1 MKSDFMAWPAMLIFT
16 LIKSTNMGFL
26 GELKNRFYTKLRRTL
41 NLEQIDH
48 KLNLVN
54 MLQVE
59 DYLQTHLYNN
69 PRYQQADKLNRFEF
83 QAFSQVGDDGI
94 IEEIFKRIGTTN
106 QYFVEFGVENG
117 SETNSTY
124 LLYKG
129 WKGLWMDGSE
139 ANIATIQASCSK
151 AIARGDL
158 KAMQAFITAENIE
171 YLFEKAGIPVEPDL
185 LSIDIDRNDFY
196 VWKAIQKYRP
206 RVVIVE
212 YNAVYRPG
220 CEFVVDY
227 DASAMWDG
235 SSNTGASLESFCK
248 LGEEKGY
255 KLVGC
260 CFAGVNAYFVR
271 EDIMGSHFTGP
282 FTAANHYEPP
292 RYHLYTKP
300 GHPRKISL

>member
-1 MKSDFMAWPAMLIFT
+1 
-16 LIKSTNMGFL
+16 MGFL
-26 GELKNRFYTKLRRTL
+26 GYLKNRFYTKLRRTL
-41 NLEQIDH
+41 NLEQIDS
-48 KLNLVN
+48 KLNRIN

-69 PRYQQADKLNRFEF
+69 PRYQQPDKLNRFEF

-94 IEEIFKRIGTTN
+94 IEEIFNRIGVTN
-106 QYFVEFGVENG
+106 QYFIEFGVEDG
-117 SETNSTY
+117 TETNSTY

-139 ANIATIQASCSK
+139 ANIKAIHHHCSK

-158 KAMQAFITAENIE
+158 KAVQAFITAENIE
-171 YLFEKAGIPVEPDL
+171 FLFQQAGVPTEPDL
-185 LSIDIDRNDFY
+185 LSIDIDRNDLY
-196 VWKAIQKYRP
+196 VWKAINQYKP

-227 DASAMWDG
+227 DAAAMWDG
-235 SSNTGASLESFCK
+235 SSNTGASLDAFCK
-248 LGEEKGY
+248 LGGEKGY

-271 EDIMGSHFTGP
+271 EDLIGSHFTGP

>member
-1 MKSDFMAWPAMLIFT
+1 MKVDFMPWSVMLIFT
-16 LIKSTNMGFL
+16 QIKSTTMGFL
-26 GELKNRFYTKLRRTL
+26 GDLKNRFYTKLRRTL
-41 NLEQIDH
+41 NLEQIDS
-48 KLNLVN
+48 KLNRIN

-69 PRYQQADKLNRFEF
+69 PRYQQPDKLNRFEF

-94 IEEIFKRIGTTN
+94 IEEIFKRIGVTN
-106 QYFVEFGVENG
+106 QYFIEFGVEDG
-117 SETNSTY
+117 TETNSTY

-139 ANIATIQASCSK
+139 ANIKAIHQHCSK

-158 KAMQAFITAENIE
+158 KAVQAFITAENIE
-171 YLFEKAGIPVEPDL
+171 FLFQQAGVPTEPDL
-185 LSIDIDRNDFY
+185 LSIDIDRNDLY
-196 VWKAIQKYRP
+196 VWKAINQYKP

-227 DASAMWDG
+227 DAAAMWDG
-235 SSNTGASLESFCK
+235 SSNTGASLDAFCK
-248 LGEEKGY
+248 LGESKGY

-271 EDIMGSHFTGP
+271 EDLIGSHFTGP
-282 FTAANHYEPP
+282 FTAENHYEPP

>member
-1 MKSDFMAWPAMLIFT
+1 MKVDFMSWSVMLIFT
-16 LIKSTNMGFL
+16 QIKSTTMGFL
-26 GELKNRFYTKLRRTL
+26 GDLKNRFYTKLRRTL
-41 NLEQIDH
+41 NLEQIDS
-48 KLNLVN
+48 KLNRIN

-69 PRYQQADKLNRFEF
+69 PRYNQPDKLNRFEF

-94 IEEIFKRIGTTN
+94 IEEIFKRIGVTN
-106 QYFVEFGVENG
+106 QYFIEFGVEDG
-117 SETNSTY
+117 TETNSTY

-139 ANIATIQASCSK
+139 ANIKAIHQHCSK

-158 KAMQAFITAENIE
+158 KAIQAFITAENIE
-171 YLFEKAGIPVEPDL
+171 FLFQQAGVPTEPDL
-185 LSIDIDRNDFY
+185 LSIDIDRNDLY
-196 VWKAIQKYRP
+196 VWKAINQYKP

-212 YNAVYRPG
+212 YNAVFRPG

-227 DASAMWDG
+227 DAAAMWDG
-235 SSNTGASLESFCK
+235 SSNTGASLDAFCK
-248 LGEEKGY
+248 LGESKGY

-271 EDIMGSHFTGP
+271 KDLISSHFTGP
-282 FTAANHYEPP
+282 FTAENHYEPP

>member
-1 MKSDFMAWPAMLIFT
+1 MSWSVMLIFT
-16 LIKSTNMGFL
+16 QIKSTTMGFL
-26 GELKNRFYTKLRRTL
+26 GDLKNRFYTKLRRTL
-41 NLEQIDH
+41 NLEQIDS
-48 KLNLVN
+48 KLNRIN

-69 PRYQQADKLNRFEF
+69 PRYNQPDKLNRFEF

-94 IEEIFKRIGTTN
+94 IEEIFKRIGVTN
-106 QYFVEFGVENG
+106 QYFIEFGVEDG
-117 SETNSTY
+117 TETNSTY

-139 ANIATIQASCSK
+139 ANIKAIHQHCSK

-158 KAMQAFITAENIE
+158 KAIQAFITAENIE
-171 YLFEKAGIPVEPDL
+171 FLFQQAGVPTEPDL
-185 LSIDIDRNDFY
+185 LSIDIDRNDLY
-196 VWKAIQKYRP
+196 VWKAINQYKP

-212 YNAVYRPG
+212 YNAVFRPG

-227 DASAMWDG
+227 DAAAMWDG
-235 SSNTGASLESFCK
+235 SSNTGASLDAFCK
-248 LGEEKGY
+248 LGESKGY

-271 EDIMGSHFTGP
+271 KDLISSHFTGP
-282 FTAANHYEPP
+282 FTAENHYEPP

>member
-1 MKSDFMAWPAMLIFT
+1 MKVDFMSWSVMLIFT
-16 LIKSTNMGFL
+16 QIKSTTMGFL
-26 GELKNRFYTKLRRTL
+26 GDLKNRFYTKLRRTL
-41 NLEQIDH
+41 NLEQIDS
-48 KLNLVN
+48 KLNRIN

-69 PRYQQADKLNRFEF
+69 PRYNQPDKLNRFEF

-94 IEEIFKRIGTTN
+94 IEEIFKRIGVTN
-106 QYFVEFGVENG
+106 QYFIEFGVEDG
-117 SETNSTY
+117 TETNSTY

-139 ANIATIQASCSK
+139 ANIKAIHQHCSK

-158 KAMQAFITAENIE
+158 KAIQAFITAENIE
-171 YLFEKAGIPVEPDL
+171 FLFQQASVPTEPDL
-185 LSIDIDRNDFY
+185 LSIDIDRNDLY
-196 VWKAIQKYRP
+196 VWKAINQYKP

-212 YNAVYRPG
+212 YNAVFRPG

-227 DASAMWDG
+227 DAAAMWDG
-235 SSNTGASLESFCK
+235 SSNTGASLDAFCK

-271 EDIMGSHFTGP
+271 EDLIGTHFTGP
-282 FTAANHYEPP
+282 FTAENHYEPP

>member
-1 MKSDFMAWPAMLIFT
+1 MPWSVMLIFT
-16 LIKSTNMGFL
+16 QIKSTTMGFL
-26 GELKNRFYTKLRRTL
+26 GDLKNRFYTKLRRTL
-41 NLEQIDH
+41 NLEQIDS
-48 KLNLVN
+48 KLNRIN

-69 PRYQQADKLNRFEF
+69 PRYHQPDKLNRFEF

-94 IEEIFKRIGTTN
+94 IEEIFKRIGVTN
-106 QYFVEFGVENG
+106 QYFIEFGVEDG
-117 SETNSTY
+117 TETNSTY

-139 ANIATIQASCSK
+139 ANIKAIHQHCSK

-158 KAMQAFITAENIE
+158 KAVQAFITAENIE
-171 YLFEKAGIPVEPDL
+171 FLFQQAGVPTEPDL
-185 LSIDIDRNDFY
+185 LSIDIDRNDLY
-196 VWKAIQKYRP
+196 VWKAINQYKP

-227 DASAMWDG
+227 DAAAMWDG
-235 SSNTGASLESFCK
+235 SSNTGASLDAFCK
-248 LGEEKGY
+248 LGESKGY

-271 EDIMGSHFTGP
+271 EDLIGSHFTGP
-282 FTAANHYEPP
+282 FTAENHYEPP
-292 RYHLYTKP
+292 RYYLYTKP

>member
-1 MKSDFMAWPAMLIFT
+1 MKVDFMPWSVMLIFT
-16 LIKSTNMGFL
+16 QIKSTTMGFL
-26 GELKNRFYTKLRRTL
+26 GDLKNRFYTKLRRTL
-41 NLEQIDH
+41 NLEQIDS
-48 KLNLVN
+48 KLNRIN

-69 PRYQQADKLNRFEF
+69 PRYHQPDKLNRFEF

-94 IEEIFKRIGTTN
+94 IEEIFKRIGVTN
-106 QYFVEFGVENG
+106 QYFIEFGVEDG
-117 SETNSTY
+117 TETNSTY

-139 ANIATIQASCSK
+139 ANIKAIHQHCSK

-158 KAMQAFITAENIE
+158 KAVQAFITAENIE
-171 YLFEKAGIPVEPDL
+171 FLFQQAGVPTEPDL
-185 LSIDIDRNDFY
+185 LSIDIDRNDLY
-196 VWKAIQKYRP
+196 VWKAINQYKP

-227 DASAMWDG
+227 DAAAMWDG
-235 SSNTGASLESFCK
+235 SSNTGASLDAFCK
-248 LGEEKGY
+248 LGESKGY

-271 EDIMGSHFTGP
+271 EDLIGSHFTGP
-282 FTAANHYEPP
+282 FTAENHYEPP

>member
-1 MKSDFMAWPAMLIFT
+1 MSWSVMLIFT
-16 LIKSTNMGFL
+16 QIKSTTMGFL
-26 GELKNRFYTKLRRTL
+26 GDLKNRFYTKLRRTL
-41 NLEQIDH
+41 NLEQIDS
-48 KLNLVN
+48 KLNRIN

-69 PRYQQADKLNRFEF
+69 PRYNQPDKLNRFEF

-94 IEEIFKRIGTTN
+94 IEEIFKRIGVTN
-106 QYFVEFGVENG
+106 QYFIEFGVEDG
-117 SETNSTY
+117 TETNSTY

-139 ANIATIQASCSK
+139 ANIKAIHQHCSK

-158 KAMQAFITAENIE
+158 KAIQAFITAENIE
-171 YLFEKAGIPVEPDL
+171 FLFQQAGVPTEPDL
-185 LSIDIDRNDFY
+185 LSIDIDRNDLY
-196 VWKAIQKYRP
+196 VWKAINQYKP

-212 YNAVYRPG
+212 YNAVFRPG

-227 DASAMWDG
+227 DAAAMWDG
-235 SSNTGASLESFCK
+235 SSNTGASLDAFCK
-248 LGEEKGY
+248 LGESKGY

-271 EDIMGSHFTGP
+271 EDLISSHFTGP
-282 FTAANHYEPP
+282 FTAENHYEPP

>member
-1 MKSDFMAWPAMLIFT
+1 M
-16 LIKSTNMGFL
+16 

-48 KLNLVN
+48 KLKRVN

-129 WKGLWMDGSE
+129 WNGLWMDGSE
-139 ANIATIQASCSK
+139 DNIATIEASCSK

-158 KAMQAFITAENIE
+158 KAIQAFITAENIE
-171 YLFEKAGIPVEPDL
+171 YLFEKAGVPVEPDL

-196 VWKAIQKYRP
+196 VWKAIQ
-206 RVVIVE
+206 
-212 YNAVYRPG
+212 
-220 CEFVVDY
+220 
-227 DASAMWDG
+227 
-235 SSNTGASLESFCK
+235 NTGH
-248 LGEEKGY
+248 
-255 KLVGC
+255 V
-260 CFAGVNAYFVR
+260 
-271 EDIMGSHFTGP
+271 
-282 FTAANHYEPP
+282 
-292 RYHLYTKP
+292 
-300 GHPRKISL
+300 

>member
-1 MKSDFMAWPAMLIFT
+1 MKVDFMSWSVMLIFT
-16 LIKSTNMGFL
+16 QIKSTTMGFL
-26 GELKNRFYTKLRRTL
+26 GDLKNRFYTKLRRTL
-41 NLEQIDH
+41 NLEQIDS
-48 KLNLVN
+48 KLNRIN

-69 PRYQQADKLNRFEF
+69 PRYNQPDKLNRFEF

-94 IEEIFKRIGTTN
+94 IEEIFKRIGVTN
-106 QYFVEFGVENG
+106 QYFIEFGVEDG
-117 SETNSTY
+117 TETNSTY

-139 ANIATIQASCSK
+139 ANIKAIHQHCSK

-158 KAMQAFITAENIE
+158 KAVQAFITAENIE
-171 YLFEKAGIPVEPDL
+171 FLFQQAGVPTEPDL
-185 LSIDIDRNDFY
+185 LSIDIDRNDLY
-196 VWKAIQKYRP
+196 VWKAINQYKP

-212 YNAVYRPG
+212 YNAVFRPG

-227 DASAMWDG
+227 DAAAMWDG
-235 SSNTGASLESFCK
+235 SSNTGASLDAFCK
-248 LGEEKGY
+248 LGESKGY

-271 EDIMGSHFTGP
+271 EDLISSHFTGP
-282 FTAANHYEPP
+282 FTAENHYEPP